1 MSQENKES
9 KLDVMRHSASHVM
22 AAAVKDL
29 FKDVQFAIG
38 PTIDE
43 GFYYDFDLGGKSLSS
58 EDLPKIEAKMQ
69 EIIKENLK
77 IEREE
82 VSIKEA
88 LERVKGQIYKS
99 ELIKDLE
106 AQGEKKVSFYKID
119 DIFDDL
125 CRGPHV
131 KSTKEIGL
139 FKLLRVSGA
148 YWRGDEKNKMLQR
161 IYGTAFET
169 QKELDDYLKMLEEA
183 EKRDHRKIGKE
194 QDLFVFS
201 DLVGPGLPLYT
212 HRGAIIRSQIQNF
225 SRELREK
232 IGYKEVHTPQI
243 NKAEL
248 FKISGHYDKYKA
260 DMFKVTSNYTDE
272 EYFLKPMNC
281 PQHTQLF
288 ASLPRSYKD
297 LPIRIADCANLYRD
311 ERPGELSGLTRL
323 RAFSQDDGHCFCT
336 EDQIKEEFGNLL
348 GIIETALKT
357 YGLSYYIRLSLRD
370 EAQKA
375 KYLGNDTVWQKSQKL
390 LEELLIEKKLEFIK
404 AEGEAAFYGPKMDI
418 IAKDAL
424 GRQWQISTIQLDFN
438 MPVRF
443 KLEYTGADGKK
454 YTPVMIHSAIAGSP
468 ERFMALLIE
477 HYAGSFP
484 TWLAPVQVKILPVS
498 DKFLEYAMEVK
509 TKLAVHGI
517 RVEVDDSAE
526 SLGKKIRAGEKEK
539 VPYLLIIGEKEVTAK
554 QVAVRQRGQGDLG
567 AQDVDKLIADIKDE
581 ILNRK

>member
-1 MSQENKES
+1 MSQQNS
-9 KLDVMRHSASHVM
+9 NLDTMRHSASHVM
-22 AAAVKDL
+22 AAAVKAL

-69 EIIKENLK
+69 EIIKADLP
-77 IEREE
+77 IAREE
-82 VSIKEA
+82 LSIKDA
-88 LERVKGQIYKS
+88 LKRVKGQIYKE

-106 AQGEKKVSFYKID
+106 KEGEKNVSFFTIG

-131 KSTKEIGL
+131 KSTKEIGP

-169 QKELDDYLKMLEEA
+169 QKELDEYLKMLEEA

-194 QDLFVFS
+194 QELFVFS

-212 HRGAIIRSQIQNF
+212 HKGFIMRNQIQSL
-225 SRELREK
+225 SRQLREQ
-232 IGYKEVHTPQI
+232 IGYLEVHTPQI

-248 FKISGHYDKYKA
+248 FKISGHYDKYKD
-260 DMFKVTSNYTDE
+260 DMFKVISNYSE
-272 EYFLKPMNC
+272 EEFFLKPMNC
-281 PQHTQLF
+281 PQHTQIF
-288 ASLPRSYKD
+288 ASKSRSYKD
-297 LPIRIADCANLYRD
+297 LPIRISDCANLYRD

-336 EDQIKEEFGNLL
+336 EDQIKDEFGNLL
-348 GIIETALKT
+348 GVIEKSLTI
-357 YGLSYYIRLSLRD
+357 YGLNYYIRLSLRD
-370 EAQKA
+370 DANTE
-375 KYLGNDTVWQKSQKL
+375 KYLGDDKVWQKAQKL
-390 LEELLIEKKLEFIK
+390 LEEILVEKKLK
-404 AEGEAAFYGPKMDI
+404 YVRAEGEAAIYGPKMDI
-418 IAKDAL
+418 IARDAL
-424 GRQWQISTIQLDFN
+424 GREWQISTIQLDLI

-443 KLEYTGADGKK
+443 NLEYTEADGKK
-454 YTPVMIHSAIAGSP
+454 YCPVMIHSAIVGSP

-477 HYAGSFP
+477 HYAGSYP
-484 TWLAPVQVKILPVS
+484 TWLSPVQVKILPVS
-498 DKFLEYAMEVK
+498 DKFLEFALEVK
-509 TKLAVHGI
+509 NKMIDNSI
-517 RVEVDDSAE
+517 RVELDDSAE

-539 VPYLLIIGEKEVTAK
+539 IPYLLIIGEKEVSAN
-554 QVAVRQRGQGDLG
+554 QVAVRQRGKGDLG
-567 AQDVDKLIADIKDE
+567 PQDVATFIEQIKDE
-581 ILNRK
+581 IINRK